1 MPADFATT
9 THETTRQL
17 NRSHGSF
24 ELALAPVI
32 LGLLGLWL
40 DRTLGT
46 VPVFLILFTVL
57 GFAGAGVKIYF
68 TYRYQMEQHQAEVPW
83 NGHESSEDFRAK
95 NSAQAQRLSIPA
107 EDSSALSSNAA
118 DMTSPEAKSSLDLDA
133 TNRGVRG

>member
-1 MPADFATT
+1 MPDFATN

-46 VPVFLILFTVL
+46 VPLFLVLFTVC
-57 GFAGAGVKIYF
+57 GFAGAGIKIYY
-68 TYRYQMEQHQAEVPW
+68 TYRYQMEQHQTEVAW
-83 NGHESSEDFRAK
+83 KGHESSESFREQS
-95 NSAQAQRLSIPA
+95 SAQTERLSVVSA
-107 EDSSALSSNAA
+107 EETDLVAEIDAAIKDDLSS
-118 DMTSPEAKSSLDLDA
+118 S
-133 TNRGVRG
+133 NRVERG

>member
-1 MPADFATT
+1 MPDFRTT
-9 THETTRQL
+9 SHETTRQL

-46 VPVFLILFTVL
+46 VPVFLVTFTVL

-68 TYRYQMEQHQAEVPW
+68 TYRYEMAQHQADTAW
-83 NGHESSEDFRAK
+83 KGH
-95 NSAQAQRLSIPA
+95 
-107 EDSSALSSNAA
+107 DSSAKFRADASARAERLSAPS
-118 DMTSPEAKSSLDLDA
+118 A
-133 TNRGVRG
+133 TDDRSAS

>member
-1 MPADFATT
+1 MPDFATN

-46 VPVFLILFTVL
+46 VPLFLVLFTVC
-57 GFAGAGVKIYF
+57 GFAGAGIKIYY
-68 TYRYQMEQHQAEVPW
+68 TYRYQMEQHQSEVAWKGHDSSESFRTQSSARAERLSVGSAEVTDPAA
-83 NGHESSEDFRAK
+83 EVD
-95 NSAQAQRLSIPA
+95 SATK
-107 EDSSALSSNAA
+107 A
-118 DMTSPEAKSSLDLDA
+118 DVSVSK
-133 TNRGVRG
+133 RGTRG

>member
-1 MPADFATT
+1 MPDFTTT

-40 DRTLGT
+40 DRTIGT
-46 VPVFLILFTVL
+46 TPMFLVLFTVL

-68 TYRYQMEQHQAEVPW
+68 TYRYEMAQHEDEVAW
-83 NGHESSEDFRAK
+83 KGHDSTAQFRAR
-95 NSAQAQRLSIPA
+95 AAARTERLSSSV
-107 EDSSALSSNAA
+107 EDVS
-118 DMTSPEAKSSLDLDA
+118 
-133 TNRGVRG
+133 

>member
-1 MPADFATT
+1 MPDFATN

-46 VPVFLILFTVL
+46 VPLFLVLFTVC
-57 GFAGAGVKIYF
+57 GFAGAGIKIYY
-68 TYRYQMEQHQAEVPW
+68 TYRYQMEQHQAEVAW
-83 NGHESSEDFRAK
+83 KGHESSESFRTQS
-95 NSAQAQRLSIPA
+95 SARAERLSVGSAEVTDPA
-107 EDSSALSSNAA
+107 AEVDSAATDDVSAS
-118 DMTSPEAKSSLDLDA
+118 KRA
-133 TNRGVRG
+133 TRG

>member
-1 MPADFATT
+1 MPDFATN

-46 VPVFLILFTVL
+46 VPLFLVLFTVC
-57 GFAGAGVKIYF
+57 GFAGAGIKIYY
-68 TYRYQMEQHQAEVPW
+68 TYRYQMEQHQGEVAW
-83 NGHESSEDFRAK
+83 KGHESSESFRTQS
-95 NSAQAQRLSIPA
+95 SARAERLSVGSAEVTNPA
-107 EDSSALSSNAA
+107 AQVDSATKDDVSAS
-118 DMTSPEAKSSLDLDA
+118 KRA
-133 TNRGVRG
+133 TRG

>member
-1 MPADFATT
+1 MPDFSTT
-9 THETTRQL
+9 THEHTRQL

-46 VPVFLILFTVL
+46 VPVFLVTFTLL

-68 TYRYQMEQHQAEVPW
+68 TYRYEMAQHADDVAW
-83 NGHESSEDFRAK
+83 KGHDSTAAFRSKASARAARLSAPLESSSQDRDAD
-95 NSAQAQRLSIPA
+95 RG
-107 EDSSALSSNAA
+107 DS
-118 DMTSPEAKSSLDLDA
+118 
-133 TNRGVRG
+133 

>member
-1 MPADFATT
+1 MPDFATN

-46 VPVFLILFTVL
+46 VPLFLVLFTVC
-57 GFAGAGVKIYF
+57 GFAGAGIKIYY
-68 TYRYQMEQHQAEVPW
+68 TYRYQMEQHQTEVAW
-83 NGHESSEDFRAK
+83 KGHESSESFREQS
-95 NSAQAQRLSIPA
+95 SAQTERLSVVSA
-107 EDSSALSSNAA
+107 EETDLVAETDSAIKDDLSS
-118 DMTSPEAKSSLDLDA
+118 S
-133 TNRGVRG
+133 NRVERG

>member
-1 MPADFATT
+1 MAEHLTK

-46 VPVFLILFTVL
+46 TPLFLLLFTVF
-57 GFAGAGVKIYF
+57 GFVGAGVKIYC
-68 TYRYQMEQHQAEVPW
+68 TYRYEMAQHETDTAW
-83 NGHESSEDFRAK
+83 KGHESSAAFRA
-95 NSAQAQRLSIPA
+95 AAAARAERLSHPA
-107 EDSSALSSNAA
+107 ESASQERAS
-118 DMTSPEAKSSLDLDA
+118 
-133 TNRGVRG
+133 

>member
-1 MPADFATT
+1 MTTDLDALQTDRIMADYSTK

-46 VPVFLILFTVL
+46 TPLFILAFTL
-57 GFAGAGVKIYF
+57 FGFVGAGVKIF
-68 TYRYQMEQHQAEVPW
+68 CTYRYEMAQHETNVAWQ
-83 NGHESSEDFRAK
+83 GHESSEKFRA
-95 NSAQAQRLSIPA
+95 AAAARAERLSTPRESASTDPA
-107 EDSSALSSNAA
+107 LTERSS
-118 DMTSPEAKSSLDLDA
+118 
-133 TNRGVRG
+133 

>member
-1 MPADFATT
+1 MPDFATN

-46 VPVFLILFTVL
+46 VPLFLVLFTVC
-57 GFAGAGVKIYF
+57 GFAGAGIMIYY
-68 TYRYQMEQHQAEVPW
+68 TYRYQMEQHQSEVAWKGHDSSESFRTQSSARAKRLSVGSAEVTDPAA
-83 NGHESSEDFRAK
+83 EVD
-95 NSAQAQRLSIPA
+95 SATK
-107 EDSSALSSNAA
+107 A
-118 DMTSPEAKSSLDLDA
+118 DVSVSK
-133 TNRGVRG
+133 RGTRG

>member
-1 MPADFATT
+1 MPDFSTT

-46 VPVFLILFTVL
+46 VPVFLIAFTVI

-68 TYRYQMEQHQAEVPW
+68 TYRYEMAQHEADVAW
-83 NGHESSEDFRAK
+83 KGHDSTESFRADARAR
-95 NSAQAQRLSIPA
+95 SERLSRPA
-107 EDSSALSSNAA
+107 DQRDEGLGS
-118 DMTSPEAKSSLDLDA
+118 
-133 TNRGVRG
+133 

>member
-1 MPADFATT
+1 MPADFATN

-46 VPVFLILFTVL
+46 VPVFMILFTVL
-57 GFAGAGVKIYF
+57 GFAGAGIKIYF
-68 TYRYQMEQHQAEVPW
+68 TYRYQMEQHQQEVPW
-83 NGHESSEDFRAK
+83 KGHESSEAFRTQT
-95 NSAQAQRLSIPA
+95 SARAQRLSVPV
-107 EDSSALSSNAA
+107 EDAQTTATAVQAVSQEVPRDDLSDSNRA
-118 DMTSPEAKSSLDLDA
+118 
-133 TNRGVRG
+133 NRG

>member
-46 VPVFLILFTVL
+46 VPVFLLLFTVL
-57 GFAGAGVKIYF
+57 GFAGAGAKIYF
-68 TYRYQMEQHQAEVPW
+68 TYRYQMEQHQEQVSW
-83 NGHESSEDFRAK
+83 KGHDSSEAFRAQS
-95 NSAQAQRLSIPA
+95 SARVERLSVPV
-107 EDSSALSSNAA
+107 EDVRTDAPSGQSPRADVVSDDLSDSNR
-118 DMTSPEAKSSLDLDA
+118 S
-133 TNRGVRG
+133 NHG

>member
-1 MPADFATT
+1 MPADLATT

-46 VPVFLILFTVL
+46 VPVFLVLFTVL
-57 GFAGAGVKIYF
+57 GFAGAGVKIYY

-83 NGHESSEDFRAK
+83 KGHESSEAFRAQTK
-95 NSAQAQRLSIPA
+95 ARAERLSIPV
-107 EDSSALSSNAA
+107 EDEKMPASLTQAVAQPITPHDLSSPNGAIH
-118 DMTSPEAKSSLDLDA
+118 
-133 TNRGVRG
+133 G

>member
-1 MPADFATT
+1 MPDFATN

-46 VPVFLILFTVL
+46 VPLFLVLFTVC
-57 GFAGAGVKIYF
+57 GFAGAGIKIYY
-68 TYRYQMEQHQAEVPW
+68 TYRYQMEQHQTEVAW
-83 NGHESSEDFRAK
+83 KGHESSESFRAES
-95 NSAQAQRLSIPA
+95 SARTERLSVGSA
-107 EDSSALSSNAA
+107 EDTDPVAEFDSATNDDVS
-118 DMTSPEAKSSLDLDA
+118 A
-133 TNRGVRG
+133 TNRVDRG